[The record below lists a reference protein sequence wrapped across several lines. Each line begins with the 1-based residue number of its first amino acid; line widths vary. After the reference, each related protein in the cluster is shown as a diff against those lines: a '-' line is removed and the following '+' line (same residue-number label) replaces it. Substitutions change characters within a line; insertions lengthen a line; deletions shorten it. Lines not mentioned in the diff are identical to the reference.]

1 MSLWS
6 EFTTTIVG
14 AVETLLIFPQGFIYS
29 MKYQDAPN
37 LTYHTQSSEEINV
50 VPSMPRRR
58 DDAEVLVEGA
68 GSNMLKDTL

>member
-1 MSLWS
+1 
-6 EFTTTIVG
+6 
-14 AVETLLIFPQGFIYS
+14 
-29 MKYQDAPN
+29 MKYQDAQI
-37 LTYHTQSSEEINV
+37 LTYHTSSSEEINV